1 MNAITIHEMTAD
13 HAGAVQALIREL
25 ADFEKCP
32 NEVKTSEN
40 ELIVNLLDG
49 VFAGKVALSP
59 DREVIG
65 MVLYF
70 PYYSTWNG
78 RTLYLEDF
86 YVKPAWRNQG
96 VGKLLFE
103 AYLQA
108 ARDMGAKMVKWQ
120 VLDWN
125 EGAKKFYAR
134 YGAKFYPGWENSTI
148 RLNP

>member
-13 HAGAVQALIREL
+13 HAGAVQALILEL

-32 NEVKTSEN
+32 NEVKTNEN

-59 DREVIG
+59 NREVIG

-86 YVKPAWRNQG
+86 YVKPAWRSQG
-96 VGKLLFE
+96 VGRLLFE
-103 AYLQA
+103 AYLQT

-125 EGAKKFYAR
+125 EGAKNFYKR
-134 YGAKFYPGWENSTI
+134 YGARFYPGWENSTI